1 MNQQF
6 TKKQNKTNAILV
18 FLVVFLSTRAS
29 GIANSNIMIFG
40 VLIYNFWIAYLRKIK
55 PDKSIFIFFSLFG
68 LVVFQN
74 FFRLQEYFDP
84 MRYLKLI
91 SLMVIA
97 YLTIKIVRF
106 DFFRHFCRIMYWLI
120 LLSIPFYIYQL
131 IAPASLLSLG
141 RTLNSIF
148 PGLMDIATN
157 KENTSLNMLVYTIE
171 FVENFRNSGI
181 MWEPGGFAT
190 TIALALYFEMLS
202 NGFKFTRR
210 IWIYIAGVI
219 TSFSTTGIIV
229 TTILLLYILFQKAS
243 SARSRYLKPVL
254 YFMVTLFTTGTV
266 LAFFQSPILFQKISE
281 EIEVQQYIIENM
293 DSFDEGVQS
302 LGRFGSLEV
311 DLRSIQ
317 DKPIFG
323 RGYTDENFREEYE
336 NFNFTNGL
344 STFIGRMGLV
354 GLIWLIISL
363 HRSGNAITLA
373 INGQKKGNILPILVL
388 VISFSNPVLFTPL
401 YLVLQFF
408 FLPFKVKR
416 HEPETVYRYS
426 CA

>member
-1 MNQQF
+1 MNPNF
-6 TKKQNKTNAILV
+6 TKRQNKTNAILV
-18 FLVVFLSTRAS
+18 FLVFFLSTRAS
-29 GIANSNIMIFG
+29 GIANSNIMLFG
-40 VLIYNFWIAYLRKIK
+40 VLLYNIWIAYKRKIK
-55 PDKSIFIFFSLFG
+55 LDRSFIVFFAIFG
-68 LVVFQN
+68 LIVFQN
-74 FFRLQEYFDP
+74 FLRLQEYFDP
-84 MRYLKLI
+84 MRYLKLV
-91 SLMVIA
+91 SVMVIA

-106 DFFRHFCRIMYWLI
+106 EFFKHFTRIVYWLV
-120 LLSIPFYIYQL
+120 LLSFPFYIFQL
-131 IAPASLLSLG
+131 ISPTSLLAIGRSLNG
-141 RTLNSIF
+141 IV

-171 FVENFRNSGI
+171 FVESFRNSGI

-202 NGFKFTRR
+202 NGYKFTKR
-210 IWIYIAGVI
+210 IWIFIVGVI
-219 TSFSTTGIIV
+219 TTFSTTGIIV
-229 TTILLLYILFQKAS
+229 ITILLLYILFQKAL
-243 SARSRYLKPVL
+243 AAKSRYLKPIL
-254 YFMVTLFTTGTV
+254 YFTVTLFTVGTI
-266 LAFFQSPILFQKISE
+266 LAFFQSPILLQKITE

-311 DLRSIQ
+311 DLKSIQ
-317 DKPIFG
+317 DKPLFG
-323 RGYTDENFREEYE
+323 RGYTDENFREEYV

-354 GLIWLIISL
+354 GLIWLMVSL
-363 HRSGNAITLA
+363 QRSGNTITLA
-373 INGQKKGNILPILVL
+373 LNGKKKGNILPVLVL

-408 FLPFKVKR
+408 FLPFKVKK
-416 HEPETVYRYS
+416 HEPGTVYRYS